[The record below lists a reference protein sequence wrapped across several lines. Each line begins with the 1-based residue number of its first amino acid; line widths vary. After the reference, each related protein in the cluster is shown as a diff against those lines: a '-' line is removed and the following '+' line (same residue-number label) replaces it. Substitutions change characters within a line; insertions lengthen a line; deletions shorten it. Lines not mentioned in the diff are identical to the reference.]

1 MERLVT
7 PSGFELAFERRG
19 SGRPVVLL
27 HGFAATAQV
36 NWIRPGVLDGLVAAG
51 YQVIAP
57 DLRGHGASG
66 APHRPEDYPLASFLD
81 DLAALLGELRL
92 ERPVVAGYSLG
103 SRIALH
109 GAIAGLPLAG
119 VFLGGFGVGNLAVA
133 RAMADTIAA
142 GMEADRPTDIDDR
155 RARAFRH
162 FADATRSD
170 RHALAAVQRA
180 LPGWEAPQLDLVELP
195 AHVCNGREDELAGPP
210 EILAARLPR
219 AGATAVAGN
228 HMNAMLDPAFTTTL
242 AAFADSMDHR

>member
-1 MERLVT
+1 VERLVT
-7 PSGFELAFERRG
+7 PAGFELAFERRG

-57 DLRGHGASG
+57 DLRGHGASA
-66 APHRPEDYPLASFLD
+66 APHQVEDYPLAGFLD
-81 DLAALLGELRL
+81 DLGALLDGLGL
-92 ERPVVAGYSLG
+92 EQPVVAGYSLG

-109 GAIAGLPLAG
+109 AAIAGLALAG
-119 VFLGGFGVGNLAVA
+119 VFLGGFGLGNLTVA
-133 RAMADTIAA
+133 REMADTVAA
-142 GMEADRPTDIDDR
+142 GMEADRPADVDDR

-180 LPGWEAPQLDLVELP
+180 LPDWEAPQLDLVGLP

-219 AGATAVAGN
+219 AGATTVSGN
-228 HMNAMLDPAFTTTL
+228 HMNAMLDPAFTTAL
-242 AAFADSMDHR
+242 AAFAASVDRR